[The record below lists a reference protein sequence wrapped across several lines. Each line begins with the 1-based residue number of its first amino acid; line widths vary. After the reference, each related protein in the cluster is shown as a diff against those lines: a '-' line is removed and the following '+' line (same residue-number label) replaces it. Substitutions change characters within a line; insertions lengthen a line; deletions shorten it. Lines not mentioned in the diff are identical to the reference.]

1 MTSSMWCRRWP
12 DAALLLML
20 FATANAAQ
28 PCRGDFTHLQIS
40 FMPSSDL
47 LRRQIIE
54 SLTTQR
60 ADPAAEAVASLW
72 VPLAAQIIT
81 IVGAAG
87 FESLYARSVFLCQA
101 NFPWLSAN
109 TASTQPDAWLMD
121 LQNRLQ
127 GQSPALA
134 SEANCLLL
142 LTFTNLLASLIGE
155 PLSARILNSAW
166 DITTRETTRKD

>member
-1 MTSSMWCRRWP
+1 MRSSKRCWRWP
-12 DAALLLML
+12 DAALLLMP
-20 FATANAAQ
+20 FASVNAAH
-28 PCRGDFTHLQIS
+28 PCRGDFTYLQIS
-40 FMPSSDL
+40 YMPSSDL

-60 ADPAAEAVASLW
+60 SDPAAEAVTSLW
-72 VPLAAQIIT
+72 APLATQIIS
-81 IVGAAG
+81 IVGPAG

-101 NFPWLSAN
+101 TFAWLSSN
-109 TASTQPDAWLMD
+109 STSAQSDAWLVD
-121 LQNRLQ
+121 LKSRLQ

-155 PLSARILNSAW
+155 PLTARILNSAW
-166 DITTRETTRKD
+166 DKTTRETIRKD